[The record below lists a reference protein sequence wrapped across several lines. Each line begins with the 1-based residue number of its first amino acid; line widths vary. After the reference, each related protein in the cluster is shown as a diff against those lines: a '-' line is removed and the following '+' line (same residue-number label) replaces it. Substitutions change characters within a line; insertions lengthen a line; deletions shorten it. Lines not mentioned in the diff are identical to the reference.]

1 VYLLAKLLVEV
12 VLVKFEN
19 LSLQLTSDMF
29 VHSGG
34 TAHGFRMSY
43 TSILDRDENYITLQL
58 LTSYQLRYRRLSN
71 YHPWAWPTPF
81 LHPCIYGI
89 GKCTTEH
96 TSFPASSLRPLRWN
110 FRSTVEARPT
120 INELLDLMT
129 TFLIGCTTDQVT
141 RSSVY
146 TKKCTYLAFNKGN
159 WPQV

>member
-1 VYLLAKLLVEV
+1 
-12 VLVKFEN
+12 
-19 LSLQLTSDMF
+19 MF

-58 LTSYQLRYRRLSN
+58 LISYRLQCWNYYRQYSTL
-71 YHPWAWPTPF
+71 WPTPF

-129 TFLIGCTTDQVT
+129 TFL
-141 RSSVY
+141 
-146 TKKCTYLAFNKGN
+146 
-159 WPQV
+159 